1 MQTELHCH
9 CKPQMWQS
17 NTLHWIASLPF
28 AITTHKNR
36 HCEPQAQQ
44 SNTPRRIASQPFTM
58 TTRKNRHCE
67 PKARQSKSSIQG
79 GFSLIELIVFMV
91 VVGLAFS
98 SMVLVYNQSVINS
111 VDPTIRVQ
119 LAELAQSQLDE
130 ILARKYDENTPT
142 GGIPACGSQETG
154 APTCAGPGLESGENI
169 NNESTL
175 DDVDDFDGFS
185 DTPYPGYTRT
195 VSVSQTGNAK
205 QVTVTVSGPNNQQLA
220 LSAFRANF

>member
-1 MQTELHCH
+1 MLVGQPTRGVDIGAIEFIHA
-9 CKPQMWQS
+9 QI
-17 NTLHWIASLPF
+17 IALKERGC
-28 AITTHKNR
+28 A
-36 HCEPQAQQ
+36 
-44 SNTPRRIASQPFTM
+44 
-58 TTRKNRHCE
+58 
-67 PKARQSKSSIQG
+67 
-79 GFSLIELIVFMV
+79 
-91 VVGLAFS
+91 
-98 SMVLVYNQSVINS
+98 VLLVSV
-111 VDPTIRVQ
+111 
-119 LAELAQSQLDE
+119 ELDE